1 MANHPSALKRM
12 RQAEKRRMRNMSFRS
27 RVKTTI
33 KKYLDAVDTKNTDD
47 AHRLLS
53 EATSLLH
60 KAVSKGVYHRNTASR
75 TIARLSVRLPSA
87 QAS

>member
-1 MANHPSALKRM
+1 MANHQSALKRM
-12 RQAEKRRMRNMSFRS
+12 RQAEKRRLRNMSFRS

-33 KKYLDAVDTKNTDD
+33 KKYLEAVDAKNSDD
-47 AHRLLS
+47 AGRLLR

-60 KAVSKGVYHRNTASR
+60 TAVSKGVYHRNTASR
-75 TIARLSVRLPSA
+75 TVARLSVKLPSV